1 VLVSSLTLSVPTRG
15 STKALMAVG
24 KGSGCISAWEF
35 DVSWCCTRIACQL
48 KAHDQVVTGL
58 TWGRDGR
65 CLYSCGQD
73 NHLKSWE
80 FMGSELWGL
89 PFPDCSALFVSETP
103 QVSSDLPASALDP
116 FYGVTLSPG
125 CLAMAVVW
133 FFVSLDYV
141 PASVLD
147 SHMLLH
153 MVDLGFELCTSSSTN
168 L

>member
-1 VLVSSLTLSVPTRG
+1 MLSSRFHFLIQYACAFCFYGNQVVEADLVLVSSLTLSVPTRA

-58 TWGRDGR
+58 TWGGDGR

-103 QVSSDLPASALDP
+103 QVSSD
-116 FYGVTLSPG
+116 V
-125 CLAMAVVW
+125 
-133 FFVSLDYV
+133 
-141 PASVLD
+141 SVLK
-147 SHMLLH
+147 SYQLRCSIQMFVALI
-153 MVDLGFELCTSSSTN
+153 GWIEC
-168 L
+168 